1 MQTNIVLWLAETVLV
16 FTKEAFHVLTSAGKK
31 GAQPVMSD
39 NLRVAQCASALCA
52 TQHLMRCYIHTPPAS
67 HKLRG
72 HCLASTSN
80 FLWCLLVWHLAL
92 M

>member
-31 GAQPVMSD
+31 GAQPITPD
-39 NLRVAQCASALCA
+39 NLRVAQCASALRV
-52 TQHLMRCYIHTPPAS
+52 TQHLMRCYINTPPAS
-67 HKLRG
+67 HKFRG
-72 HCLASTSN
+72 HCLASTSSS
-80 FLWCLLVWHLAL
+80 WRLLVWHLAL